1 MVIAKMQVIGN
12 GAVQRREN
20 MMFDNFR
27 NTEELILTAVIQYGM
42 KVAIRPFGHGNE
54 AAIIVSFSEID
65 RKINKKSEIIVDL
78 SRIKELRGFEKDG
91 AICSML
97 LPAYRELFMSPP
109 KSVIDFLRDADET

>member
-1 MVIAKMQVIGN
+1 
-12 GAVQRREN
+12 
-20 MMFDNFR
+20 MFDNFR

-97 LPAYRELFMSPP
+97 LPAYRELFMAPP
-109 KSVIDFLRDADET
+109 RSVIDFLRDAEVYEKEVANGIL

>member
-1 MVIAKMQVIGN
+1 
-12 GAVQRREN
+12 
-20 MMFDNFR
+20 MMFDKFR

-42 KVAIRPFGHGNE
+42 EVAIRPFGNGD
-54 AAIIVSFSEID
+54 AIIVSFSETD
-65 RKINKKSEIIVDL
+65 KKISKKSESIIDFL
-78 SRIKELRGFEKDG
+78 RIKELRGFEKDD